1 MKAVIRKDA
10 GGPGRLLGWPGLVVT
25 AVCRHLTPGLLSRA
39 GQGWPRTLAS
49 DWAGDLGPAPDSPG
63 RQARHSPGT
72 RQWRSRAPMTVT
84 GL

>member
-39 GQGWPRTLAS
+39 VKVPCAELRGRSLP
-49 DWAGDLGPAPDSPG
+49 GPAVCTQPS
-63 RQARHSPGT
+63 QEA
-72 RQWRSRAPMTVT
+72 TVPAHQH
-84 GL
+84 LF